1 MTSFLLS
8 ADINEGGKFELTA
21 PISRKEKRK
30 KNPSILQY
38 RILEESVWKIDGSEA
53 AYRTLRKRKVRTYC
67 EEERYEKCVTEVSS
81 RIAKPTKTNC
91 YFAYEVRMKW
101 WSSEGKKV
109 RSKIELFGICL

>member
-53 AYRTLRKRKVRTYC
+53 ADRTLGKRKVRTCC
-67 EEERYEKCVTEVSS
+67 EEERYEKCGTEVT
-81 RIAKPTKTNC
+81 RRTENQTKTNC
-91 YFAYEVRMKW
+91 YFGYEVWMKW
-101 WSSEGKKV
+101 WSFEGKKV
-109 RSKIELFGICL
+109 RSKIELFCICL